1 MICLLLFL
9 PLSFVRFHSIKIKCI
24 IFRTSGIS
32 VHDSRETFAAALSQP
47 AVFIFSRTLLR
58 RPCLPPAQAAARNQ
72 TLTSAATVRAAQE
85 GTEGFEEAHGREKN
99 GKREKEM
106 RQRVEWR
113 FLTMYSWEKKHIGG
127 VWGLTGFIDR
137 HLLRRNSWAF
147 HYFVL
152 SFCVCL
158 AMNAITEYYTFN
170 SDWYTFT
177 QQVSIWSS
185 LHAHIIP

>member
-170 SDWYTFT
+170 SDWYAFT